1 MTAQKDTEGYAKLN
15 MKIDT
20 TQNERYV
27 SYKLVID
34 AYNADVMLK
43 NIFLYA
49 DLVKG
54 DVVADGTRLPLRT
67 HCLPCRI
74 P

>member
-1 MTAQKDTEGYAKLN
+1 MFLCDAQKDTEGYAKLN

-43 NIFLYA
+43 KTSFYMPIW
-49 DLVKG
+49 
-54 DVVADGTRLPLRT
+54 
-67 HCLPCRI
+67 
-74 P
+74 